1 MGYLYDPLK
10 ETFVSDTA
18 ATDLEKDV
26 PVRKPNAVP
35 PKIKTIKKLKN
46 GGTVNKTSTL
56 DNIIP
61 NVIKYSDM
69 YDSKPSVS
77 KPKVKPK
84 TNLNTWQLMKQVEQE
99 NLKSKDPLVK
109 KEARKNLRE
118 FKKIENNGKSKPFV
132 KKISNIDQRTVTK
145 TPEPMPIVPLNF
157 FQINQ
162 EKDPVMIAK
171 ENQFRQMLQESERRR
186 NKLEGLAYLM
196 GFKE

>member
-35 PKIKTIKKLKN
+35 PKTKTIKKLKN

-61 NVIKYSDM
+61 NVIKYSEM

-84 TNLNTWQLMKQVEQE
+84 SNLGTWQLMKQVEQE

-109 KEARKNLRE
+109 KKARK
-118 FKKIENNGKSKPFV
+118 F
-132 KKISNIDQRTVTK
+132 
-145 TPEPMPIVPLNF
+145 
-157 FQINQ
+157 
-162 EKDPVMIAK
+162 
-171 ENQFRQMLQESERRR
+171 
-186 NKLEGLAYLM
+186 
-196 GFKE
+196 

>member
-1 MGYLYDPLK
+1 
-10 ETFVSDTA
+10 
-18 ATDLEKDV
+18 
-26 PVRKPNAVP
+26 
-35 PKIKTIKKLKN
+35 
-46 GGTVNKTSTL
+46 
-56 DNIIP
+56 
-61 NVIKYSDM
+61 M
-69 YDSKPSVS
+69 YDSKPSVSKPSVS

-84 TNLNTWQLMKQVEQE
+84 TNLGTWQLMKQVEQE

-109 KEARKNLRE
+109 KEARKLLRE
-118 FKKIENNGKSKPFV
+118 YKKIENSSKTNPFV
-132 KKISNIDQRTVTK
+132 KKISNTAQRTVTK

>member
-35 PKIKTIKKLKN
+35 PKTKTIKKLKN

-69 YDSKPSVS
+69 YDSKPS
-77 KPKVKPK
+77 VKPK

-132 KKISNIDQRTVTK
+132 KKISNTDQRTVTK

>member
-35 PKIKTIKKLKN
+35 PKTKTIKKFKN
-46 GGTVNKTSTL
+46 GGAANKTSTL

-61 NVIKYSDM
+61 NVVKLSKI
-69 YDSKPSVS
+69 YDRPS
-77 KPKVKPK
+77 
-84 TNLNTWQLMKQVEQE
+84 TWDVMKKVEQE

-118 FKKIENNGKSKPFV
+118 FRKIENNGKSKPFV
-132 KKISNIDQRTVTK
+132 KKISNTEQRTLTK
-145 TPEPMPIVPLNF
+145 SPEPIPIVPLNF

-162 EKDPVMIAK
+162 QQDPVMIAK
-171 ENQFRQMLQESERRR
+171 EKQFKQMLQESERNR
-186 NKLEGLAYLM
+186 NKLEGLAYLL
-196 GFKE
+196 GVKWTN